1 MDGYKLP
8 KPTAIEQEMI
18 ESLERISKDEKFLF
32 GIRATLETDELRQE
46 MSEAIKDGDV
56 QTEEDAIYYALQL
69 DNDGTP
75 HG

>member
-1 MDGYKLP
+1 
-8 KPTAIEQEMI
+8 
-18 ESLERISKDEKFLF
+18 
-32 GIRATLETDELRQE
+32 

-69 DNDGTP
+69 DKEGVP